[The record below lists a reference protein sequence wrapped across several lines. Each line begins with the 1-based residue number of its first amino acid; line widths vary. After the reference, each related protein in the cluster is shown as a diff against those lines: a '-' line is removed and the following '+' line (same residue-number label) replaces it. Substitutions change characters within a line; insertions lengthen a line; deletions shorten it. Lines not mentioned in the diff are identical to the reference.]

1 MKVTLPDHT
10 EILGDEVPE
19 VMRGPAVFHVRLFGG
34 FFRLQYYA
42 AMRLLEDHSKR
53 LKVEIMFVEGKTHV
67 ILEEIK

>member
-1 MKVTLPDHT
+1 
-10 EILGDEVPE
+10 
-19 VMRGPAVFHVRLFGG
+19 MRGPAVFHVRLFGG